1 MDNLPFEEESFDI
14 IWAEGASI
22 IGIEQLSDTG
32 KIPELGDISISD
44 IFWFTKTPSEEPRE
58 FFAEFHPT
66 MITEDEGF
74 EIVRN
79 AGLELVGSFR
89 LPSQVWEESFYGQLR
104 ERFGGLEEEYA
115 DDKDALM
122 VIDGLK
128 KQTDIFDRYSDEFGN
143 TC

>member
-1 MDNLPFEEESFDI
+1 MCIHHRYRTVS
-14 IWAEGASI
+14 
-22 IGIEQLSDTG
+22 SDTG
-32 KIPELGDISISD
+32 KIPETGWIYHDPD
-44 IFWFTKTPSEEPRE
+44 IFWFTKPSEEPRE

-128 KQTDIFDRYSDEFGN
+128 KANRHL
-143 TC
+143 